1 MARINKNAVD
11 AVMAVFDDAFTK
23 ELGEDR
29 TRILKTLAKAALGS
43 NDTKIIA
50 SIIMLLV
57 PTLTLTELASVRAIV
72 NDEDITVACLN
83 NNE

>member
-11 AVMAVFDDAFTK
+11 AVMSVFDDTFTK
-23 ELGEDR
+23 ELGEER
-29 TRILKTLAKAALGS
+29 TQTLKTLAKAALGS
-43 NDTKIIA
+43 DDTRVIA

-57 PTLTLTELASVRAIV
+57 PTLTLAELASVRAIV
-72 NDEDITVACLN
+72 SSEEITVACLN